1 MPQYTY
7 ACPKCDE
14 FTLKQSINDSH
25 ETASCPTCG
34 SMSKRVFTAFQTNT
48 MNTKLKKRIEQGQ
61 EPKVVSKDKL
71 PKQQRKTPQA
81 PRPWMAGH

>member
-1 MPQYTY
+1 
-7 ACPKCDE
+7 
-14 FTLKQSINDSH
+14 
-25 ETASCPTCG
+25 
-34 SMSKRVFTAFQTNT
+34 